1 MQGLLAIPSAEG
13 EGGVYWT
20 VETNELT
27 GKGFRW
33 SLRQTEGGGGGSQ
46 KRPHKAQELGKE
58 QRERPSAEQVGGSS
72 VNGRST
78 SSGEKWLD
86 LGFT

>member
-33 SLRQTEGGGGGSQ
+33 SLRQTEGGG
-46 KRPHKAQELGKE
+46 
-58 QRERPSAEQVGGSS
+58 VGVSEKTP
-72 VNGRST
+72 RST
-78 SSGEKWLD
+78 GTGQGTEGKALCRAGRWRLRKQQKH
-86 LGFT
+86 